1 MSLLLSGLFVQFWYD
16 SWMVITMCGSIKF
29 MDEMIELQK
38 QLEAAGHTVYMPIK
52 ADGVD
57 YWAEDGT
64 SRVEAKRE
72 QDLIS
77 KHMDKIQKSDA
88 ILVANYT
95 KRDIEKYVG
104 ANTFAEMMYAHYV
117 KKNIYMLNPKPDQP
131 YIRDELDS
139 MDIVLLDGDLSTLT
153 QKP

>member
-1 MSLLLSGLFVQFWYD
+1 
-16 SWMVITMCGSIKF
+16 
-29 MDEMIELQK
+29 MDEMIAIQK
-38 QLEAAGHTVYMPIK
+38 TLESAGHTVYMPIK

-64 SRVEAKRE
+64 SRVEAKKE
-72 QDLIS
+72 LDLIS

-88 ILVANYT
+88 IIVANYT
-95 KRDIEKYVG
+95 KRDIENYVG

-117 KKNIYMLNPKPDQP
+117 QKKIYLVNPKPEQS

-139 MDIVLLDGDLSTLT
+139 MDLVLLNGDLNLVVGAVA
-153 QKP
+153 